1 MKFNVM
7 LTGVGGEGVLT
18 TQVMIARAAN
28 IEGHYVRGVQLHGL
42 AQRGGTIPAFV
53 RFGSE
58 KEISSPG
65 IMQADADL
73 VLAFEPLEAV
83 RATYYAR
90 NEKTVFVINDYALIP
105 IYANIFNTPY
115 PSMSEIIE
123 RIKPFAKEIYV
134 FNASHLGKEKLGSV
148 IFGNT
153 IIVGAITGAGLLPL
167 KDANLREAIKATSP
181 REIEKNIKAFELGL
195 ELGKQKRFHKER
207 HREDIKMA

>member
-1 MKFNVM
+1 MKFDVM

-42 AQRGGTIPAFV
+42 AQRGGVIPTFV

-58 KEISSPG
+58 KEVSSPG
-65 IMQADADL
+65 IMQANADL
-73 VLAFEPLEAV
+73 ILAFEPLEAV

-90 NEKTVFVINDYALIP
+90 KEKTTFVINDYSLVP
-105 IYANIFNTPY
+105 IYASLFNIPY
-115 PSMSEIIE
+115 LTMSEII
-123 RIKPFAKEIYV
+123 RKIKPFAKRIHV
-134 FNASHLGKEKLGSV
+134 FKVSDLGREKLGNA

-153 IIVGAITGAGLLPL
+153 ILVGVVTGIGLLPL
-167 KDANLREAIKATSP
+167 KEDSLLEAIKVTAP

-195 ELGKQKRFHKER
+195 QLGREKRSAR
-207 HREDIKMA
+207 

>member
-42 AQRGGTIPAFV
+42 AQRGGVIPTFV

-58 KEISSPG
+58 KEVSSPG
-65 IMQADADL
+65 IMQANANL
-73 VLAFEPLEAV
+73 ILAFEPLEAV

-90 NEKTVFVINDYALIP
+90 KEKTTFVIDDYPLVP
-105 IYANIFNTPY
+105 IYANILNVPY
-115 PSMSEIIE
+115 PSLNEIIE
-123 RIKPFAKEIYV
+123 RIKPFAKEIHV
-134 FNASHLGKEKLGSV
+134 LNASRLGIEKFGSA

-153 IIVGAITGAGLLPL
+153 ILVGAVTGGGLLPL
-167 KDANLREAIKATSP
+167 REDSLREAIKVSAP
-181 REIEKNIKAFELGL
+181 RYVEGNLKAFELGL
-195 ELGKQKRFHKER
+195 QLG
-207 HREDIKMA
+207 REKLSRR

>member
-1 MKFNVM
+1 MKFDVM

-42 AQRGGTIPAFV
+42 AQRGGVIPTFV

-58 KEISSPG
+58 KEVSSPG
-65 IMQADADL
+65 IMQANADL
-73 VLAFEPLEAV
+73 ILAFEALEAV

-90 NEKTVFVINDYALIP
+90 KEKTTFVINDYSLVP
-105 IYANIFNTPY
+105 IYASLFNIPY
-115 PSMSEIIE
+115 LTMSEIIR
-123 RIKPFAKEIYV
+123 RIKPFAKRIHV
-134 FNASHLGKEKLGSV
+134 FKVSDLGREKLGNA

-153 IIVGAITGAGLLPL
+153 ILVGVVTGIGLLPL
-167 KDANLREAIKATSP
+167 KEDSLLEAIKVTAP

-195 ELGKQKRFHKER
+195 QLGREKRSAR
-207 HREDIKMA
+207 

>member
-7 LTGVGGEGVLT
+7 LTGVGGEGILT

-28 IEGHYVRGVQLHGL
+28 IEGHYVRGLQLHGL
-42 AQRGGTIPAFV
+42 AQRGGIIPTFI

-73 VLAFEPLEAV
+73 ILAFEPLEAV

-90 NEKTVFVINDYALIP
+90 KEKTVFVINDYPLIP

-115 PSMSEIIE
+115 PGMSEIIE
-123 RIKPFAKEIYV
+123 RIKPFAKEIYI
-134 FNASHLGKEKLGSV
+134 FNTSHLGKEKFGHAV
-148 IFGNT
+148 FGNT
-153 IIVGAITGAGLLPL
+153 ILIGSVAGAGLLPL
-167 KDANLREAIKATSP
+167 KKENLREGIKATSP
-181 REIEKNIKAFELGL
+181 REIEKNINAFELGL
-195 ELGKQKRFHKER
+195 ELGK
-207 HREDIKMA
+207 HRKIA